1 MLTILASLA
10 LIVVKGEHQCYVS
23 DGFKTVGTQKQD
35 TCPKGMCLGAW
46 LKGKLL
52 DFLSKYASADI
63 NNTACPRAVVPRGG
77 HRSWFLGSDVVYD
90 RNQVSVSGT
99 QTKFQFRYQYRS

>member
-1 MLTILASLA
+1 MKLLMLTILASLA
-10 LIVVKGEHQCYVS
+10 LTVVRGERQCYVS

-52 DFLSKYASADI
+52 DFLI
-63 NNTACPRAVVPRGG
+63 NNTACPRAVVP
-77 HRSWFLGSDVVYD
+77 
-90 RNQVSVSGT
+90 
-99 QTKFQFRYQYRS
+99 